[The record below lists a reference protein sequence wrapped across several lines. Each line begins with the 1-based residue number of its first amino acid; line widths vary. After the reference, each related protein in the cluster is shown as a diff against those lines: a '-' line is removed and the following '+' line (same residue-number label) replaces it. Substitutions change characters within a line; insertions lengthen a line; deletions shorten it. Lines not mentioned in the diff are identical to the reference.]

1 MAVDSYATP
10 LLVSSILMIIVATS
24 SVAMRLYVRTGILG
38 GLGWD
43 DALITASWVFA
54 MGLYSATLAA
64 RNYGF
69 GQHMAIV
76 PSEDISTFS
85 RLIMVCSTT
94 YSWGVPAAKASFAVL
109 YLRILQGRRLAM
121 LNKFLIVF
129 LVCQAIEETLVVV
142 LQCRPISKAWDTTV
156 EGHCIRLVPM
166 WWCTFVFNLFTDLT
180 LFIQPIPTM
189 WHLQLPLT
197 KRVGVI
203 AMLSLGLLVCVISV
217 IRIVYVTKIGADST
231 FELAEPMIWSQV
243 EITALIL
250 CSCIPSLRQV
260 IQKIPWLNRLVGLSS
275 AKDSANNQYY
285 ASGTGGRGV
294 RSGTKGA
301 GTGARGVSIALY
313 SRSGGH
319 DDPFGPVRSHTKS
332 QSGNP
337 FGMVSRAER
346 DRDGGRPPS
355 QDGSTDEIF
364 PSYHRHQGGSTPMA
378 GGGGT
383 AGAILVTRELNIKH
397 DDSSVGDLS
406 RSHGGDGRNVF
417 SDLDLGDSTG
427 QNMAK
432 ASTSSTSSSTS
443 LTDGVAT
450 SPKRAK

>member
-1 MAVDSYATP
+1 MAVESYSTP
-10 LLVSSILMIIVATS
+10 LLVSSILMIIVATT
-24 SVAMRLYVRTGILG
+24 SVGMRLYVRTGILG

-54 MGLYSATLAA
+54 MALYAATLAA

-69 GQHMAIV
+69 GQHLDVV
-76 PSEDISTFS
+76 PTEDIPTFS

-129 LVCQAIEETLVVV
+129 LLCQAIEETLVVV
-142 LQCRPISKAWDTTV
+142 LQCRPIAKAWDVTID
-156 EGHCIRLVPM
+156 GHCIRLVPL

-189 WHLQLPLT
+189 WHLQLPVT
-197 KRVGVI
+197 KRIGVI
-203 AMLSLGLLVCVISV
+203 AMLSLGLLVCVISI
-217 IRIVYVTKIGADST
+217 IRIIFVTKIGTDST
-231 FELAEPMIWSQV
+231 YELAEPMIWSQV

-260 IQKIPWLNRLVGLSS
+260 LQKIPWLNRLVGLSS
-275 AKDSANNQYY
+275 AKDSAGNPYY
-285 ASGTGGRGV
+285 ASGATGATGAGGGRKKRDGSNV
-294 RSGTKGA
+294 HGI
-301 GTGARGVSIALY
+301 SIALH
-313 SRSGGH
+313 SRSGHH
-319 DDPFGPVRSHTKS
+319 DDPFGPVRSHTR
-332 QSGNP
+332 GHHHHDL
-337 FGMVSRAER
+337 GMVSRAER
-346 DRDGGRPPS
+346 DRDIVRPPS

-364 PSYHRHQGGSTPMA
+364 PSYYHRNQGVVTPGVGA

-397 DDSSVGDLS
+397 DDGDLDNTA
-406 RSHGGDGRNVF
+406 RHHGF
-417 SDLDLGDSTG
+417 TDLDLGDSTAH
-427 QNMAK
+427 NTAK

-443 LTDGVAT
+443 LTDVAR